1 MREAL
6 VEPLE
11 DLVQALVLM
20 FRQDASMLDQFC
32 PSKESVA
39 IPRCLAALW
48 DDEA

>member
-1 MREAL
+1 MREAF

-11 DLVQALVLM
+11 DLVQAFGLM
-20 FRQDASMLDQFC
+20 FRQDASMLEQFC
-32 PSKESVA
+32 ASKESVV